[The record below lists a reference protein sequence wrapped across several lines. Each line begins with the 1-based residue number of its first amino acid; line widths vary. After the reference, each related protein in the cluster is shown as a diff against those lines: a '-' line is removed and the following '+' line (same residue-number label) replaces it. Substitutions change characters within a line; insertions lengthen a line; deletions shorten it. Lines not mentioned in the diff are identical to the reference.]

1 MNSLSSQSMCLV
13 PTVYQAWSL
22 IKSTFEGTNELSAHL
37 ANFVGRRNL
46 FDSPVGRYKMKWNII
61 ENDRSVTNTE
71 SQ

>member
-1 MNSLSSQSMCLV
+1 MCLV

-46 FDSPVGRYKMKWNII
+46 FDSPVGRNIK
-61 ENDRSVTNTE
+61 
-71 SQ
+71 